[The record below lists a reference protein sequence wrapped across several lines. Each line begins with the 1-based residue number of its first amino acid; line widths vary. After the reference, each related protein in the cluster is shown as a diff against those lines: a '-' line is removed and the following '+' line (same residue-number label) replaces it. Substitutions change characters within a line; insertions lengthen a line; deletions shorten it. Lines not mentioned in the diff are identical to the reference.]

1 MSQKLVTLMYT
12 YYTFAAAFG
21 YSSPLKHY
29 LTQMQITQFIVGLR
43 TTVPIHFMTGADGK
57 PRLTPAQNLSLWTI
71 EIYAVVLI
79 VLFAQFYA
87 SAYGKKPKSAAKKA

>member
-12 YYTFAAAFG
+12 YYTFAAFG

-57 PRLTPAQNLSLWTI
+57 PRLTLSLWTI

>member
-12 YYTFAAAFG
+12 YYTFAAFG

-29 LTQMQITQFIVGLR
+29 LTQMQITQFIVGLC